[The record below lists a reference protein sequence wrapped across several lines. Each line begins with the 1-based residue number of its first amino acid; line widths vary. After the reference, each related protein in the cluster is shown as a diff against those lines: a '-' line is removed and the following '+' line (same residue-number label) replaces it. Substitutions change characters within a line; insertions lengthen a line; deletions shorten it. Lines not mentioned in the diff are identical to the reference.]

1 MIYSFSSSRQGKSLE
16 RLSLLSNRG
25 MLIFLIVWAEP
36 KRSILGIYAS
46 EPLGGFLA
54 LLPGRAAGSSDCR
67 GRFLDQHDNA
77 YFQSTVAPD
86 VQGWVF
92 SIRRLIAF
100 SITPLAYAL
109 ASLAERFFEPWMS
122 CAACYPRF
130 SVLHPRIRNLE
141 SELPDAVEISLT
153 R

>member
-36 KRSILGIYAS
+36 KRRILGIYAS
-46 EPLGGFLA
+46 ETLGGFLA
-54 LLPGRAAGSSDCR
+54 LLPGRAAGSPDCR

-109 ASLAERFFEPWMS
+109 AGPLAERFIEPWMS
-122 CAACYPRF
+122 CAGLLSPLFGSPPA
-130 SVLHPRIRNLE
+130 HPQPGERAARC
-141 SELPDAVEISLT
+141 S
-153 R
+153 